1 MCSAMKR
8 SVLPVLL
15 AIAFLLPGSAE
26 ARGFVLVTHGE
37 DIAEIG
43 EVADEH
49 KESVRTKVGG
59 DAKIDYIHIPC
70 KIVYSRNENRGN
82 NLFDDPRYQQAA

>member
-8 SVLPVLL
+8 SLLPMLL
-15 AIAFLLPGSAE
+15 AIAFLFPGSVE
-26 ARGFVLVTHGE
+26 AHGFVLVTHGE
-37 DIAEIG
+37 DIAELG

-59 DAKIDYIHIPC
+59 DAKIGYNHIPY
-70 KIVYSRNENRGN
+70 KIVSTRNENRGN
-82 NLFDDPRYQQAA
+82 KLFDDPRYQQAA